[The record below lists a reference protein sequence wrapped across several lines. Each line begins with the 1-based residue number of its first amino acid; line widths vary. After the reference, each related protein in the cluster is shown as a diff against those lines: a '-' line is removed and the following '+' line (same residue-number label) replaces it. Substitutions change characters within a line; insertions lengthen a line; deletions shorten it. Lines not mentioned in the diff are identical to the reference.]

1 MLPLT
6 DATLPRRWPFV
17 TLGLVA
23 ANVVVWL
30 SYQVPA
36 GIDES
41 IEDVGVRACQL
52 AGSCATDTWPLA
64 ATLVTSTFSHG
75 SWSHLIGNM
84 VFLVVFGLRVEDEL
98 GRLRFAAVYAVAA
111 LAATVLEAGLT
122 LAFAGEDLAEIPGI
136 GASGAVSGVLGAYLV
151 LDPLRRILAWL
162 VPIVF
167 LRIPAL
173 ALVGVWFLLQALEGA
188 YTLSHPGAFV
198 GVAFFAHVGGF
209 LAGVALA
216 TAFTPGGWTRQ
227 GVRRASR
234 EPAGSRSSRL
244 RAPTPGA

>member
-6 DATLPRRWPFV
+6 DTTWPRRWPLV
-17 TLGLVA
+17 TLGLAA
-23 ANVVVWL
+23 ANVAVWL
-30 SYQVPA
+30 AYQVPV

-41 IEDVGVRACQL
+41 IEDVGSRACQFT
-52 AGSCATDTWPLA
+52 GSCAADTWPLA

-75 SWSHLIGNM
+75 SWSHLVGNM
-84 VFLVVFGLRVEDEL
+84 VFLVVFGLRVEEEL
-98 GRLRFAAVYAVAA
+98 GRLRFAAVYAAAAVAA
-111 LAATVLEAGLT
+111 TALESGLT
-122 LAFAGEDLAEIPGI
+122 LAFAGEDLAEIPSI

-151 LDPLRRILAWL
+151 VDPFRRVLAW
-162 VPIVF
+162 VIPIVF

-173 ALVGVWFLLQALEGA
+173 ALVGVWFLLQALEGT
-188 YTLSHPGAFV
+188 YTLSHPGTFV

-209 LAGVALA
+209 VAGVVLA
-216 TAFTPGGWTRQ
+216 TAFLPGGWTRQ

-234 EPAGSRSSRL
+234 GRAGSPSSRL